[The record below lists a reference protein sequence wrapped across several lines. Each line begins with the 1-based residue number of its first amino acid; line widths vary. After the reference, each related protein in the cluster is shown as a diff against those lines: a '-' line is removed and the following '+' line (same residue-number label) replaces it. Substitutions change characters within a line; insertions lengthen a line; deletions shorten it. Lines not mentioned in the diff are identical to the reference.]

1 VLLLLLSVRK
11 NARLPQFTL
20 LTTVRVAL
28 VS

>member
-20 LTTVRVAL
+20 LPTIRVAL

>member
-11 NARLPQFTL
+11 IARLLQFTL

-28 VS
+28 TN